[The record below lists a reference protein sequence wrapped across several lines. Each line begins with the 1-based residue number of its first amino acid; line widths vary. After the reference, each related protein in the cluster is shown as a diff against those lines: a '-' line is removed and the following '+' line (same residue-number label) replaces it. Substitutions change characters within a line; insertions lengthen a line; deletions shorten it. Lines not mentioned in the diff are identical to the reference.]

1 MRRSRGD
8 ASHGRLAREP
18 PEREGCMLTANELQ
32 RAVLDQL
39 GWEPSIDAGSI
50 GVAAGG
56 DGVVTLSGH
65 VHSYTEKRKAEKAV
79 KRVAG
84 VQGVANELV
93 VTLPEIA
100 ARDDTDIAQ
109 AALQALTWDSS
120 VPHERILLTV
130 AGGWLTLE
138 GEVDWFYEKK
148 AAEKSVRDLTGVK
161 GVVNRIVIKP
171 RVSSTLIRDKI
182 EAAFRRSADID
193 AKQVRVTVRDDT
205 VALTGT
211 VRSWTEYEDAEWAA
225 WSAPG
230 VTHVE
235 NDLKVQ
241 AGELATL

>member
-1 MRRSRGD
+1 MRS
-8 ASHGRLAREP
+8 
-18 PEREGCMLTANELQ
+18 ANELQ
-32 RAVLDQL
+32 RAVLEQL
-39 GWEPSIDAGSI
+39 SWEPSIDAASI

-65 VHSYTEKRKAEKAV
+65 VSSYTEKRKAEKAA

-84 VQGVANELV
+84 VQGVANQVV
-93 VTLPEIA
+93 VTLPEAA

-109 AALQALTWDSS
+109 VALQALRWDTS
-120 VPHERILLTV
+120 VPHERIQLTV
-130 AGGWLTLE
+130 ASGWLTLE

-148 AAEKSVRDLTGVK
+148 AAEKAVRDLIGVK
-161 GVVNRIVIKP
+161 GVVNRIVIRP
-171 RVSSTLIRDKI
+171 RVSPTLIRDKI

-193 AKQVRVTVRDDT
+193 AKEVRVAVSDGTVT
-205 VALTGT
+205 LTGT

-230 VTHVE
+230 VTNVE
-235 NDLKVQ
+235 NELKVQ

>member
-1 MRRSRGD
+1 MRS
-8 ASHGRLAREP
+8 
-18 PEREGCMLTANELQ
+18 ANELQ

-39 GWEPSIDAGSI
+39 GWEPSIDAASI

-65 VHSYTEKRKAEKAV
+65 VGSYTEKRKAEKAA
-79 KRVAG
+79 KRVVG
-84 VQGVANELV
+84 VQGVANQLV
-93 VTLPEIA
+93 VMLPEA
-100 ARDDTDIAQ
+100 ASRDDTDIAQ
-109 AALQALTWDSS
+109 AALQALTWDTS
-120 VPHERILLTV
+120 VPHERIQLTV
-130 AGGWLTLE
+130 ASGWLTLE

-148 AAEKSVRDLTGVK
+148 AAEKAVRDLIGVK

-193 AKQVRVTVRDDT
+193 AKEVRVTVSDDMVT
-205 VALTGT
+205 LTGT

-230 VTHVE
+230 VTNVHNE
-235 NDLKVQ
+235 LKVH